1 MSSLREGVLDP
12 PLSCWL
18 QPTVL
23 CPSPHCDL
31 LDTPL
36 RALPDVPLLSLQSI
50 IPLMKFLE
58 SELQYLNEHLVQ
70 ENFKR

>member
-1 MSSLREGVLDP
+1 MGRS
-12 PLSCWL
+12 PLGSFLAC
-18 QPTVL
+18 
-23 CPSPHCDL
+23 CAL
-31 LDTPL
+31 LDMP
-36 RALPDVPLLSLQSI
+36 PCPPQCPLLSLQSI